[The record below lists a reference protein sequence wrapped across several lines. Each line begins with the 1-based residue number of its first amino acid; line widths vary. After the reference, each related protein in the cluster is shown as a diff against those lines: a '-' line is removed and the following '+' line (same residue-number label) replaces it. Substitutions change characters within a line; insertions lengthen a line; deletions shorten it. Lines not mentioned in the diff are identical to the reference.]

1 LRVSLRAR
9 KNLGR
14 LRCITRRHFIAR
26 RLALWFPQP
35 AGVRSVHR
43 AGRSGRLSGRLQGSR
58 REGGEGGRR
67 LDLHIDGRCA
77 GAAADRSLQGRVP
90 GIRVDYNDLGTN
102 GAYNRVISEAA
113 AKQVGS
119 DIVWTSA
126 MDLQMV
132 LVSKGQAETYK
143 SPETAQLPAWAN
155 FQRQLYATSV
165 EPIAIMYNKSMLGA
179 LKPPQTRAELI
190 SLPANQQ
197 GCAEGQGRLV
207 RSGEE
212 RHRLPVLQQRRPHDH
227 RHLGAGQGF
236 RRNDPKVYGSSGA
249 MREKISS
256 GEHWIAFNVIGSYA
270 IEWAKKNSNLG
281 VVLTPDHAAAFS
293 RVANISKGAPH
304 PAAAR
309 VFLDFL
315 SVPARADGDGRQRRA
330 VCPHRCQRRPQHRQA
345 QRDGRRQAEAD
356 PRLGGAA
363 RSIRSEN
370 PRRVL
375 PEMEAGAARLTRPSE
390 SIAMSLANDA
400 PRFRAGV
407 ILALFVMVA
416 APALLVIY
424 QSVLDAPFF
433 DDEVRFSL
441 EAFRF
446 VLTDPEFY
454 RAFWTT
460 TLYAF
465 GMVLVAVPLGGCSPS

>member
-1 LRVSLRAR
+1 
-9 KNLGR
+9 
-14 LRCITRRHFIAR
+14 
-26 RLALWFPQP
+26 
-35 AGVRSVHR
+35 
-43 AGRSGRLSGRLQGSR
+43 
-58 REGGEGGRR
+58 
-67 LDLHIDGRCA
+67 
-77 GAAADRSLQGRVP
+77 
-90 GIRVDYNDLGTN
+90 
-102 GAYNRVISEAA
+102 
-113 AKQVGS
+113 
-119 DIVWTSA
+119 
-126 MDLQMV
+126 
-132 LVSKGQAETYK
+132 
-143 SPETAQLPAWAN
+143 
-155 FQRQLYATSV
+155 
-165 EPIAIMYNKSMLGA
+165 
-179 LKPPQTRAELI
+179 
-190 SLPANQQ
+190 
-197 GCAEGQGRLV
+197 
-207 RSGEE
+207 
-212 RHRLPVLQQRRPHDH
+212 
-227 RHLGAGQGF
+227 
-236 RRNDPKVYGSSGA
+236 

-281 VVLTPDHAAAFS
+281 VILTPDHAAAFS

-315 SVPARADGDGRQRRA
+315 LSQRGQTAMAGSGAPSIRTDVSDG
-330 VCPHRCQRRPQHRQA
+330 PQHRQA

-363 RSIRSEN
+363 RSIRSEG
-370 PRRVL
+370 PRRIL

-433 DDEVRFSL
+433 DDNVRFSL